1 MLQLLPV
8 MVEAAEVSAGGEVS
22 NLFGRPCADSPG
34 VARGAGIRDIS
45 ALLAIPDFRAFLCSL
60 GAFGKWGSQMQIR
73 VHCVGDFAEVSRRV
87 WRIANRSQVTDHFWV
102 QNTYKTTLFNQN
114 VTGIPM
120 HCALNA
126 DCISLFMKGNAFK
139 SEIQPAFRAQCIGIA
154 ITF

>member
-22 NLFGRPCADSPG
+22 NLFRRPCANSPG

-87 WRIANRSQVTDHFWV
+87 WRIATRSQVIFGDKRGRTLKFVPETDSGLATDRKESGPLKLV
-102 QNTYKTTLFNQN
+102 LYNLK
-114 VTGIPM
+114 
-120 HCALNA
+120 A
-126 DCISLFMKGNAFK
+126 SLLRFGSPPASRYVFGNMCR
-139 SEIQPAFRAQCIGIA
+139 P
-154 ITF
+154 